1 MTIAILIIIL
11 LSFFLIFV
19 FLEKPKIIL
28 YLIPIVIPFRF
39 TLANIGNF
47 DVRLSDA
54 VFIYWIVV
62 WSLLLLV
69 RKVNLENFI
78 TQRKIIIFL
87 FYSAIC
93 TLLGA
98 VNGMN
103 FSSIAELLRLLII
116 VITGVSITTI
126 INDDETI
133 NSFFSFWSIGSLVSS
148 LYSIVFFYVNGF
160 RIQQFIGI
168 MNSSV
173 KDFYEFKFASSS
185 LFEDPNNFASYLIVG
200 LFISYGLLK
209 TKKSFLSNKQ
219 LKIIIFVQLLA
230 FILTLSRG
238 AYIGLFAAII
248 INIFYI
254 NRTSYM
260 RIIKSIIL
268 FVLFVMA
275 ILFIYKIFSQDYSAM
290 SRLGLWRV
298 GLDMTLSNPLFG
310 VGLGNFPIYF
320 FDYLKTNL
328 LIVNPYTHNLFLK
341 VSSETGVIGLL
352 LFLNIFIGP
361 LKYITKNHFF
371 RKDEDVL
378 LRYLILGLLAF
389 LVQGVSVEYFT
400 SRHFWIL
407 TSLILLKLNGKFQ
420 TR

>member
-1 MTIAILIIIL
+1 M
-11 LSFFLIFV
+11 IFV

-148 LYSIVFFYVNGF
+148 LYSIVFFMLMDSEF
-160 RIQQFIGI
+160 
-168 MNSSV
+168 NS
-173 KDFYEFKFASSS
+173 
-185 LFEDPNNFASYLIVG
+185 
-200 LFISYGLLK
+200 LLE
-209 TKKSFLSNKQ
+209 L
-219 LKIIIFVQLLA
+219 
-230 FILTLSRG
+230 
-238 AYIGLFAAII
+238 
-248 INIFYI
+248 
-254 NRTSYM
+254 
-260 RIIKSIIL
+260 
-268 FVLFVMA
+268 
-275 ILFIYKIFSQDYSAM
+275 
-290 SRLGLWRV
+290 
-298 GLDMTLSNPLFG
+298 
-310 VGLGNFPIYF
+310 
-320 FDYLKTNL
+320 
-328 LIVNPYTHNLFLK
+328 
-341 VSSETGVIGLL
+341 
-352 LFLNIFIGP
+352 
-361 LKYITKNHFF
+361 
-371 RKDEDVL
+371 
-378 LRYLILGLLAF
+378 
-389 LVQGVSVEYFT
+389 
-400 SRHFWIL
+400 
-407 TSLILLKLNGKFQ
+407 
-420 TR
+420 